1 MKWIKKLF
9 EWLFADDGRCA
20 TAAKKDIGLIY
31 SERRRIEAER
41 IFDEIDNDLINQIN
55 KATKDFR
62 QAQLRH
68 IPCQMMY
75 YSKFEIRCAIANIRL
90 FLIKRNRIIQG
101 GSFTLECGE
110 VIEAGSWH
118 ENTKYIKYKGK

>member
-1 MKWIKKLF
+1 MKWIIKFFK
-9 EWLFADDGRCA
+9 WLFSGGRCLE
-20 TAAKKDIGLIY
+20 AAKRDISKIY
-31 SERRRIEAER
+31 SERNNIEAER
-41 IFDEIDNDLINQIN
+41 IFAEIDNDLINQID
-55 KATKDFR
+55 KAAKDFR
-62 QAQLRH
+62 QAQLKH

-75 YSKFEIRCAIANIRL
+75 YSKFEIKCAIANIRL

-101 GSFTLECGE
+101 GSIMLECGD